1 MRIRSHIGTSFEVR
15 HERHIWFWFVSDPR
29 CNGASIGAA
38 ASEAEAIGE
47 ACSTIEEMEVRR
59 RSCIAAAPTFG
70 KTTAPGT
77 YGCNLAGS
85 AATGWKELLASLDR
99 YLARLCREGV

>member
-1 MRIRSHIGTSFEVR
+1 MRICSHLGTSFEVR
-15 HERHIWFWFVSDPR
+15 HERHMWVWFVSDPR

-59 RSCIAAAPTFG
+59 RSCIAAAATFG
-70 KTTAPGT
+70 KTAAPT
-77 YGCNLAGS
+77 THECNPAS
-85 AATGWKELLASLDR
+85 SVAIGWKELLAGLDR
-99 YLARLCREGV
+99 YLTRLCREGV